1 VGSRHPR
8 SHHPLPAPIPD
19 RLRHMRPKN
28 VGTASKIGNCPRD
41 AQDAVHRACGQL
53 KQVDRVLQHR
63 LIVRRESADGIRLR
77 LVQPR
82 VDATRALLL
91 PCPRLHHAFAHRVAG
106 FAGRRIGTQFRRR
119 QSRDFEMQVDAFE
132 QWAGDLAAIAQD
144 RVGVAA
150 TPP

>member
-8 SHHPLPAPIPD
+8 SHHPLSTPIPD
-19 RLRHMRPKN
+19 RLRDMRPKN
-28 VGTASKIGNCPRD
+28 VGTASKIGNRPRH
-41 AQDAVHRACGQL
+41 AQDAMHRTCAELQ
-53 KQVDRVLQHR
+53 QVDRVLQHR
-63 LIVRRESADGIRLR
+63 LIVRREPADGVGLR

-82 VDATRALLL
+82 VDATGALQL
-91 PCPRLHHAFAHRVAG
+91 PRPRLHHALAHGVTGFTRRRV
-106 FAGRRIGTQFRRR
+106 GTQFRRR

-132 QWAGDLAAIAQD
+132 QRAGDLAAVAQD